1 MTLLKAAAVLVL
13 WRSNRFDTFDIA
25 SALHVP
31 EPDVCKVIHAAN
43 ERERGPNLHVVRE
56 LA

>member
-1 MTLLKAAAVLVL
+1 MTLLKAAAALIL
-13 WRSNRFDTFDIA
+13 WRSQRFDTFDIA

-31 EPDVCKVIHAAN
+31 EPEVCKVIHAAH
-43 ERERGPNLHVVRE
+43 ERERGPDLHIVKE